1 MIDAGWLAVKA
12 AVGAAVSTIIVEF
25 APKDPLEVGAARVSV
40 ASFRAMSRIVPPFN
54 AIGFAPTE
62 STSPALLAAFAAAIV
77 STKNR
82 VGVDIEMYTD
92 KVEKVKHKYLS
103 AEEQFLLQKSNHE

>member
-1 MIDAGWLAVKA
+1 VIDAGWLAVKA

-54 AIGFAPTE
+54 AKEVDPTYVKSE
-62 STSPALLAAFAAAIV
+62 DTSPA
-77 STKNR
+77 
-82 VGVDIEMYTD
+82 
-92 KVEKVKHKYLS
+92 
-103 AEEQFLLQKSNHE
+103 